1 MSQDWR
7 PRGEILIVVMLSLV
21 WILWE
26 KTDYAFSSR
35 AIEWKR
41 IEAFESKDQCTEG
54 AKGAYD
60 QALSGATGAP
70 WETGRR
76 YGSFK
81 YMGTGGVVNLVLGRE
96 SEAVV
101 WFVNYECWPDTVD
114 PRR

>member
-1 MSQDWR
+1 MSQDR
-7 PRGEILIVVMLSLV
+7 RSRGAILIVVMLSLV

-26 KTDYAFSSR
+26 KTDSFSSR
-35 AIEWKR
+35 PIEWKR

-54 AKGAYD
+54 TKGAYD

-81 YMGTGGVVNLVLGRE
+81 YMGAGGVVNLVVGRE
-96 SEAVV
+96 SVAMWVV
-101 WFVNYECWPDTVD
+101 SYECWPDTVD